1 MNTTTHNCN
10 YFDSCQVQLIGMS
23 ALGIELPLSQP
34 TLEPLRFIIVCLRQ
48 DYLATTVPLLAPH
61 MVFKLINE

>member
-1 MNTTTHNCN
+1 
-10 YFDSCQVQLIGMS
+10 MS
-23 ALGIELPLSQP
+23 GLGIELPLSQP

-61 MVFKLINE
+61 TVFKLIDE